1 VRARTL
7 RVPDKKNQKMS
18 DLIFSLWWVV
28 PVVAVLVMYKFV
40 LRVFFGMLIVP
51 DDRIGLVVKKYAL
64 SGAKRLP
71 DGRIIAINGEAGMQA
86 KALAP
91 GLYWGMW
98 PWQYAITMEAFTII
112 EQGKLGLVKA
122 KDGAPMDMGRVLGK
136 PVDCDKFQDAIA
148 FLDNKG
154 QKGPQAAFLTPG
166 SYRINTFL
174 FEIVMVPITQIHEN
188 KVGIVTTLDG
198 EPLDKGEIAGISV
211 AGHKNYQDPMAFI
224 NAGGMKGL
232 QEDVILAGTYY
243 LNPWF
248 VIVEQV
254 DMIYIPIGYVGVV
267 NSFVG
272 PEGKD
277 TTGDAFK
284 HGNIVKH
291 NEKGVWEQPLDP
303 GKHPVNIYTHAVEV
317 VPTTNIV
324 LNWADSRTEAHE
336 LDKNLCTITVRSSD
350 GFTFNL
356 DVSQIIHIPRNEAP
370 KVIARFGNMKNLV
383 SQVLEPT
390 IANYFRNSAQ
400 KSDVIEFLANRIQR
414 QDDAKEHI
422 SRVLDNYNVVGVDT
436 LIGDITPP
444 AALMKTLTDRKLAEQ
459 EKITYEIQRNAQI
472 ERKEF
477 ESAKAGADMQPEVVK
492 STRQVEINT
501 QMAASK
507 VAASKGEAEAKT
519 INAKADAEVRITIAK
534 ADAEAKTV
542 NAKADANATEVNG
555 SAEASKIKAI
565 GLSEA
570 EVTKQK
576 TEAMGT
582 EQYAIVRVAE
592 ALASHGIKL
601 VPDILV
607 SGKDGGGNGMID
619 ALIGSEMLKK
629 LQTANEAV
637 VAKPVDDKPV
647 NE

>member
-1 VRARTL
+1 MNNLVIQ
-7 RVPDKKNQKMS
+7 V
-18 DLIFSLWWVV
+18 LWWGV
-28 PVVAVLVMYKFV
+28 PIIVLLLAYKFV
-40 LRVFFGMLIVP
+40 LRVFFGMVIVP
-51 DDRIGLVVKKYAL
+51 DDRIGLVVKKYVL
-64 SGAKRLP
+64 SGNKRLP
-71 DGRIIAINGEAGMQA
+71 DGRIIATNGEAGMQA

-98 PWQYAITMEAFTII
+98 PWQYSITMAPFTII
-112 EQGKLGLVKA
+112 EQNKLGLVKA
-122 KDGAPMDMGRVLGK
+122 KDGASMDTGRVLGK
-136 PVDCDKFQDAIA
+136 PVECDKFQDAIA
-148 FLDNKG
+148 FLDNNG

-166 SYRINTFL
+166 SYRINNFL
-174 FEIVMVPITQIHEN
+174 FEIEMVPITQVQEN
-188 KVGIVTTLDG
+188 KVGIITTLDG
-198 EPLDKGEIAGISV
+198 EPLDKGEIAGSSV
-211 AGHKNYQDPMAFI
+211 DGHKNFQDPIAFI
-224 NAGGMKGL
+224 NAGGRKGL

-277 TTGDAFK
+277 TSGDSFK
-284 HGNIVKH
+284 HGNIVARDR
-291 NEKGVWEQPLDP
+291 KGVWDEPLDP
-303 GKHPVNIYTHAVEV
+303 GKHPVNIYTHAVEI

-324 LNWADSRTEAHE
+324 LNWANSRTEAHE

-400 KSDVIEFLANRIQR
+400 KSDVIEFLANRVQR
-414 QDDAKEHI
+414 QTDAKDHI
-422 SRVLDNYNVVGVDT
+422 SKVLSDYNVVGVDT
-436 LIGDITPP
+436 LIGDIVPP
-444 AALMKTLTDRKLAEQ
+444 EALMKTLTDRKLAEQ
-459 EKITYEIQRNAQI
+459 EKITYEIQRNAEV

-492 STRQVEINT
+492 STRTVEINT
-501 QMAASK
+501 QVAASK
-507 VAASKGEAEAKT
+507 VAVAKGEAESKTINAEADAKVKT
-519 INAKADAEVRITIAK
+519 INAKADAEV
-534 ADAEAKTV
+534 KTV
-542 NAKADANATEVNG
+542 NATADANATQLNG
-555 SAEASKIKAI
+555 TAEAGKIKAI
-565 GLSEA
+565 GLAEA

-576 TEAMGT
+576 TQAMGS

-592 ALASHGIKL
+592 TLASNHIKL

-607 SGKDGGGNGMID
+607 SGKTGEGNGMID
-619 ALIGSEMLKK
+619 ALIGNEMLKK
-629 LQTANEAV
+629 LQSEA
-637 VAKPVDDKPV
+637 AKTDADKKQSD
-647 NE
+647 NSKKTE

>member
-1 VRARTL
+1 M
-7 RVPDKKNQKMS
+7 NNN
-18 DLIFSLWWVV
+18 LIVMLWWAV
-28 PVVAVLVMYKFV
+28 PVILILVMYKFV
-40 LRVFFGMLIVP
+40 LRVFFGMVIVP
-51 DDRIGLVVKKYAL
+51 DNRIGLVVKKFTL
-64 SGAKRLP
+64 SGKSRLP
-71 DGRIIAINGEAGMQA
+71 DGRIIAIHGEAGMQA

-91 GLYWGMW
+91 GLYWGLW
-98 PWQYAITMEAFTII
+98 PWQYGITMEAFTVI
-112 EQGKLGLVKA
+112 EQNKLGLVKA
-122 KDGAPMDMGRVLGK
+122 KDGASLDTGRVLGK

-148 FLDNKG
+148 FLDNNG

-174 FEIVMVPITQIHEN
+174 FEIEMVPITQIHEN

-198 EPLDKGEIAGISV
+198 EPLDKGEIAGESV
-211 AGHKNYQDPMAFI
+211 SGHKNYQDPIAFI
-224 NAGGMKGL
+224 NAGGRKGL

-254 DMIYIPIGYVGVV
+254 DMTYIPIGYVGVV

-277 TTGDAFK
+277 TSGDAFK
-284 HGNIVKH
+284 HGNIVPRGQ
-291 NEKGVWEQPLDP
+291 KGVWEDPLDP
-303 GKHPVNIYTHAVEV
+303 GKHPINIYTHAVEI

-356 DVSQIIHIPRNEAP
+356 DVSQIIHVPRNEAP
-370 KVIARFGNMKNLV
+370 KVIARFGKMKNLV

-400 KSDVIEFLANRIQR
+400 KSDVIGFLANRIQR
-414 QDDAKEHI
+414 QSDARDHI
-422 SRVLDNYNVVGVDT
+422 GAVLTTYNVIGVDT
-436 LIGDITPP
+436 LIGDIVPP
-444 AALMKTLTDRKLAEQ
+444 AALMKTLTDRKLAEE
-459 EKITYEIQRNAQI
+459 EKVTYEIQRHAQI

-477 ESAKAGADMQPEVVK
+477 ESARAGADMQPEVVK

-507 VAASKGEAEAKT
+507 VAASHGEAEAKT

-555 SAEASKIKAI
+555 IAESTKIKAI
-565 GLSEA
+565 GLAEA

-576 TEAMGT
+576 TDAMGT

-592 ALASHGIKL
+592 ALAAAGIKL
-601 VPDILV
+601 VPEILV
-607 SGKDGGGNGMID
+607 NGKENGGNGIID
-619 ALIGSEMLKK
+619 ALIGTEMLKK
-629 LQTANEAV
+629 LQKENEGR
-637 VAKPVDDKPV
+637 KS
-647 NE
+647 EE

>member
-1 VRARTL
+1 MNDQIL
-7 RVPDKKNQKMS
+7 
-18 DLIFSLWWVV
+18 SLWWVL
-28 PVVAVLVMYKFV
+28 PVVVILLMYKFV
-40 LRVFFGMLIVP
+40 LRAFFGMIIVP
-51 DDRIGLVVKKYAL
+51 DDRIGLVIKKYAL
-64 SGAKRLP
+64 TGEKRLP

-91 GLYWGMW
+91 GLYWRLW
-98 PWQYAITMEAFTII
+98 PWQYTIIMEPFTII
-112 EQGKLGLVKA
+112 EQNKLGLVKA
-122 KDGAPMDMGRVLGK
+122 KDGASMDTGRVLGK
-136 PVDCDKFQDAIA
+136 PVECDKFQDAVS
-148 FLDNKG
+148 FLNNKG

-174 FEIVMVPITQIHEN
+174 FEIEMVPITQVHEN

-198 EPLDKGEIAGISV
+198 EPLEKGEIAGVSV

-248 VIVEQV
+248 AIVEQV

-277 TTGDAFK
+277 TSGDSFK
-284 HGNIVKH
+284 HGNIVKR
-291 NEKGVWEQPLDP
+291 NEKGVWDQPLDP
-303 GKHPVNIYTHAVEV
+303 GKHPMNIYTHAVEV

-400 KSDVIEFLANRIQR
+400 KSDVIEFLANRVQR
-414 QDDAKEHI
+414 QDDAKAHI
-422 SRVLDNYNVVGVDT
+422 SRVLDDYNVVGVDT
-436 LIGDITPP
+436 LIGDIVPP
-444 AALMKTLTDRKLAEQ
+444 PALMKTLTDRKIAEQ
-459 EKITYEIQRNAQI
+459 EKVTYEIQRNAQV

-555 SAEASKIKAI
+555 TAEAAKIKAI
-565 GLSEA
+565 GLAEA

-576 TEAMGT
+576 TQAMGT

-592 ALASHGIKL
+592 ALASHNIKL

-629 LQTANEAV
+629 LQKANDGAS
-637 VAKPVDDKPV
+637 DQL
-647 NE
+647 NG

>member
-1 VRARTL
+1 M
-7 RVPDKKNQKMS
+7 NN
-18 DLIFSLWWVV
+18 FSIQLLWWAV
-28 PVVAVLVMYKFV
+28 PVIVLLVAYKFV
-40 LRVFFGMLIVP
+40 LRVFFGMVIVP
-51 DDRIGLVVKKYAL
+51 DDRIGLVVKKYVL
-64 SGAKRLP
+64 SGNKRLP
-71 DGRIIAINGEAGMQA
+71 DGRIIATNGEAGMQA

-98 PWQYAITMEAFTII
+98 PWQYSVVMQPFVII
-112 EQGKLGLVKA
+112 EQNKLGLVKA
-122 KDGAPMDMGRVLGK
+122 KDGASLDTGRVLGK
-136 PVDCDKFQDAIA
+136 PVECDKFQDATA
-148 FLDNKG
+148 FLDNGG

-166 SYRINTFL
+166 SYRINAFL
-174 FEIVMVPITQIHEN
+174 FDIEMVPITQIQEN

-198 EPLDKGEIAGISV
+198 EPLGKGEIAGVSV
-211 AGHKNYQDPMAFI
+211 AGHKNYQDPIAFI

-277 TTGDAFK
+277 TSGDSFK
-284 HGNIVKH
+284 HGNIVKKTQ
-291 NEKGVWEQPLDP
+291 KGVWDEPLDP

-324 LNWADSRTEAHE
+324 LNWANSRTEAHE

-414 QDDAKEHI
+414 QDDAKSHI
-422 SRVLDNYNVVGVDT
+422 SKVLSDYNVVGVDT
-436 LIGDITPP
+436 LIGDIVPP
-444 AALMKTLTDRKLAEQ
+444 EALMKTLTDRKLAEQ

-501 QMAASK
+501 QLAASK
-507 VAASKGEAEAKT
+507 VAGAKGEAESKTINAEADAKVKT
-519 INAKADAEVRITIAK
+519 INAKADAEV
-534 ADAEAKTV
+534 KTV
-542 NAKADANATEVNG
+542 NATADANATEVNG
-555 SAEASKIKAI
+555 KAEAGKIKAI
-565 GLSEA
+565 GLAEA

-576 TEAMGT
+576 TQAMGS

-592 ALASHGIKL
+592 TLAANHIKL
-601 VPDILV
+601 VPEILV
-607 SGKDGGGNGMID
+607 SGKNGESGGGMID
-619 ALIGSEMLKK
+619 ALIGNEMLKK
-629 LQTANEAV
+629 LQAENGK
-637 VAKPVDDKPV
+637 AKDQPKKKDD
-647 NE
+647 NNTDNRTE

>member
-1 VRARTL
+1 MNNL
-7 RVPDKKNQKMS
+7 
-18 DLIFSLWWVV
+18 LIQSLWWGV
-28 PVVAVLVMYKFV
+28 PIIVLLLMYKFV
-40 LRVFFGMLIVP
+40 LRVFFGMVIVP
-51 DDRIGLVVKKYAL
+51 DDRIGLVVKKYVL
-64 SGAKRLP
+64 SGNRRLP
-71 DGRIIAINGEAGMQA
+71 DGRIIATNGEAGMQA
-86 KALAP
+86 QTLAP

-98 PWQYAITMEAFTII
+98 PWQYAITMAPFTII
-112 EQGKLGLVKA
+112 EQNKLGLVKA
-122 KDGAPMDMGRVLGK
+122 KDGAILDTGRVLGK
-136 PVDCDKFQDAIA
+136 PVDCDKFQDAVA
-148 FLDNKG
+148 FLQNNG

-166 SYRINTFL
+166 NYRINNFL
-174 FEIVMVPITQIHEN
+174 FEIEMVPITQIHEN

-198 EPLDKGEIAGISV
+198 EPLNKGEIAGGSV
-211 AGHKNYQDPMAFI
+211 AGHKNYQDPIAFI
-224 NAGGMKGL
+224 NAGGRKGL

-277 TTGDAFK
+277 TSGDSFK
-284 HGNIVKH
+284 HGNIVKK
-291 NEKGVWEQPLDP
+291 EQKGVWDEPLDP
-303 GKHPVNIYTHAVEV
+303 GKHPVNIYTHAVEI

-324 LNWADSRTEAHE
+324 LNWANSRTEAHE

-400 KSDVIEFLANRIQR
+400 KSDVIEFLANRVQR
-414 QDDAKEHI
+414 QNDAKDHI
-422 SRVLDNYNVVGVDT
+422 SKVLADYNVVGVDT
-436 LIGDITPP
+436 LIGDIVPP
-444 AALMKTLTDRKLAEQ
+444 EALMKTLTDRKLAEQ
-459 EKITYEIQRNAQI
+459 EKITYEIQRNAQV

-501 QMAASK
+501 QLAASK
-507 VAASKGEAEAKT
+507 VASAKGEAESKTINAEADAKVKT
-519 INAKADAEVRITIAK
+519 INAKADAEV
-534 ADAEAKTV
+534 KTV
-542 NAKADANATEVNG
+542 NATADANATQVNG
-555 SAEASKIKAI
+555 TAEAGKIKAI
-565 GLSEA
+565 GLAEA

-576 TEAMGT
+576 TQAMGS

-592 ALASHGIKL
+592 TLASNRIKL

-607 SGKDGGGNGMID
+607 SGKSGEGNGMID
-619 ALIGSEMLKK
+619 ALIGNEMLKK
-629 LQTANEAV
+629 LQAES
-637 VAKPVDDKPV
+637 AKEKDQPKKKDDAPDKRT
-647 NE
+647 E

>member
-1 VRARTL
+1 
-7 RVPDKKNQKMS
+7 M
-18 DLIFSLWWVV
+18 I
-28 PVVAVLVMYKFV
+28 
-40 LRVFFGMLIVP
+40 IVP
-51 DDRIGLVVKKYAL
+51 DDRIGLVVKKYVL
-64 SGAKRLP
+64 NGGRLP

-86 KALAP
+86 NALAP

-98 PWQYAITMEAFTII
+98 PWQYTIVMEGFTII

-122 KDGAPMDMGRVLGK
+122 KDGAPMDTGRVLGK
-136 PVDCDKFQDAIA
+136 PVECDRFQDAVA
-148 FLDNKG
+148 FLNNKG

-174 FEIVMVPITQIHEN
+174 FDLVTVPVTQVQEN
-188 KVGIVTTLDG
+188 KVGIITTMDG
-198 EPLDKGEIAGISV
+198 EPLEKGEIAGISV
-211 AGHKNYQDPMAFI
+211 TGHRNYQDPMAFI

-232 QEDVILAGTYY
+232 QEDVILAGTYF

-248 VIVEQV
+248 VRVEQV
-254 DMIYIPIGYVGVV
+254 DMVYIPIGYVGVV

-272 PEGKD
+272 PEGVD
-277 TTGDAFK
+277 TTGDSFK
-284 HGNIVKH
+284 HGNIVKRGQ
-291 NEKGVWEQPLDP
+291 KGVWEQPLDP

-414 QDDAKEHI
+414 QEDAKQHI
-422 SRVLDNYNVVGVDT
+422 SKVLDAYNVVGVDT
-436 LIGDITPP
+436 LIGDIVPP
-444 AALMKTLTDRKLAEQ
+444 AALMKTLTDRKIAEQ
-459 EKITYEIQRNAQI
+459 EKVTYETQRNAQI

-534 ADAEAKTV
+534 ADAEAKIV

-555 SAEASKIKAI
+555 SAEAGKIKAI
-565 GLSEA
+565 GLAEA

-576 TEAMGT
+576 TQAMGT
-582 EQYAIVRVAE
+582 EQYAVVRVAE
-592 ALASHGIKL
+592 ALATNGIKL
-601 VPDILV
+601 VPEILV
-607 SGKDGGGNGMID
+607 SGKEGGGNGIID
-619 ALIGSEMLKK
+619 ALIGNEMMKK
-629 LQTANEAV
+629 LQKANEAGAEK
-637 VAKPVDDKPV
+637 AKSEKPK
-647 NE
+647 E

>member
-1 VRARTL
+1 
-7 RVPDKKNQKMS
+7 
-18 DLIFSLWWVV
+18 
-28 PVVAVLVMYKFV
+28 
-40 LRVFFGMLIVP
+40 
-51 DDRIGLVVKKYAL
+51 
-64 SGAKRLP
+64 
-71 DGRIIAINGEAGMQA
+71 
-86 KALAP
+86 
-91 GLYWGMW
+91 
-98 PWQYAITMEAFTII
+98 
-112 EQGKLGLVKA
+112 
-122 KDGAPMDMGRVLGK
+122 
-136 PVDCDKFQDAIA
+136 
-148 FLDNKG
+148 
-154 QKGPQAAFLTPG
+154 
-166 SYRINTFL
+166 
-174 FEIVMVPITQIHEN
+174 MVPITQIQEN

-198 EPLDKGEIAGISV
+198 EPLDKGEIAGYSV
-211 AGHKNYQDPMAFI
+211 AGHKNYQDPIAFI
-224 NAGGMKGL
+224 NAGGRKGL

-277 TTGDAFK
+277 TSGDNFK
-284 HGNIVKH
+284 HGNIVKK
-291 NEKGVWEQPLDP
+291 EQKGVWDEPLDP
-303 GKHPVNIYTHAVEV
+303 GKHPVNIYTHAVEI

-414 QDDAKEHI
+414 QNDAKDHI
-422 SRVLDNYNVVGVDT
+422 SKVLSDYNVVGVDT
-436 LIGDITPP
+436 LIGDIVPP
-444 AALMKTLTDRKLAEQ
+444 EALMKTLTDRKLAEQ
-459 EKITYEIQRNAQI
+459 EKITYEIQRNAQV

-492 STRQVEINT
+492 STRTVEINT

-507 VAASKGEAEAKT
+507 VAVAKGEAESKTINAEADAKVKT
-519 INAKADAEVRITIAK
+519 INAKADAEVK
-534 ADAEAKTV
+534 NV
-542 NAKADANATEVNG
+542 NATADANATGVNG
-555 SAEASKIKAI
+555 AAEAGKIKAI
-565 GLSEA
+565 GLAEA

-576 TEAMGT
+576 TQAMGS
-582 EQYAIVRVAE
+582 EQYAVVRVAE
-592 ALASHGIKL
+592 TLANNHIKL

-619 ALIGSEMLKK
+619 ALIGSELFKK
-629 LQTANEAV
+629 LQSEAV
-637 VAKPVDDKPV
+637 KEKEASEKKEDHGDKRT
-647 NE
+647 E

>member
-1 VRARTL
+1 
-7 RVPDKKNQKMS
+7 MS

-28 PVVAVLVMYKFV
+28 PVVLVLVMYKFV
-40 LRVFFGMLIVP
+40 LRVFFGMVIVP

-64 SGAKRLP
+64 SGDKRLP

-91 GLYWGMW
+91 GLYWRMW
-98 PWQYAITMEAFTII
+98 PWQYTITMESFTIVP
-112 EQGKLGLVKA
+112 QDKLGLVKA

-136 PVDCDKFQDAIA
+136 PVDCDKFQDAIS

-166 SYRINTFL
+166 NYRINTFL
-174 FEIVMVPITQIHEN
+174 FEVEMVPITQVHEN

-277 TTGDAFK
+277 TSGDGFK

-291 NEKGVWEQPLDP
+291 NEKGVWDQPLDP

-414 QDDAKEHI
+414 QDDAKHHI
-422 SRVLDNYNVVGVDT
+422 SKVLDNYNVVGVDT

-444 AALMKTLTDRKLAEQ
+444 PALMKTLTDRKLAEQ
-459 EKITYEIQRNAQI
+459 EKITYEIQRNAQV

-519 INAKADAEVRITIAK
+519 INAKADAEVRTIIAK

-555 SAEASKIKAI
+555 IAEASKIKAI

-576 TEAMGT
+576 TDAMGT
-582 EQYAIVRVAE
+582 EQYAVVRVAE

-629 LQTANEAV
+629 LQTANERIV
-637 VAKPVDDKPV
+637 EIPVDDKPAS
-647 NE
+647 

>member
-1 VRARTL
+1 M
-7 RVPDKKNQKMS
+7 NN
-18 DLIFSLWWVV
+18 FSIQLLWWAV
-28 PVVAVLVMYKFV
+28 PVIVLLVAYKFV
-40 LRVFFGMLIVP
+40 LRVFFGMVIVP
-51 DDRIGLVVKKYAL
+51 DDRIGLVIKKYVL
-64 SGAKRLP
+64 SGNKRLP
-71 DGRIIAINGEAGMQA
+71 DGRIIATNGEAGMQA

-98 PWQYAITMEAFTII
+98 PWQYSVIMQPFVII
-112 EQGKLGLVKA
+112 EQNKLGLVKA
-122 KDGAPMDMGRVLGK
+122 KDGASLDTGRVLGK
-136 PVDCDKFQDAIA
+136 PVECDKFQDATA
-148 FLDNKG
+148 FLDNGG

-166 SYRINTFL
+166 SYRINAFL
-174 FEIVMVPITQIHEN
+174 FDIEMVPITQIQEN

-198 EPLDKGEIAGISV
+198 EPLDKGEIAGVSV
-211 AGHKNYQDPMAFI
+211 VGHKNYQDPIAFI

-277 TTGDAFK
+277 TSGDSFK
-284 HGNIVKH
+284 HGNIVKKSQ
-291 NEKGVWEQPLDP
+291 KGVWDEPLDP

-324 LNWADSRTEAHE
+324 LNWANSRTEAHE

-370 KVIARFGNMKNLV
+370 KVIARFGNMRNLV

-400 KSDVIEFLANRIQR
+400 KSDVIEFLANRVQR
-414 QDDAKEHI
+414 QDDAKSHI
-422 SRVLDNYNVVGVDT
+422 SKVLSDYNVVGVDT
-436 LIGDITPP
+436 LIGDIVPP
-444 AALMKTLTDRKLAEQ
+444 EALMKTLTDRKLAEQ
-459 EKITYEIQRNAQI
+459 EKITYEIQRNAQV

-501 QMAASK
+501 QLAASK
-507 VAASKGEAEAKT
+507 VAIAKGEAESKTINAEADSKVKT
-519 INAKADAEVRITIAK
+519 INAKADAEV
-534 ADAEAKTV
+534 KTV
-542 NAKADANATEVNG
+542 NATADANATEVNG
-555 SAEASKIKAI
+555 KAEAGKIKAV
-565 GLSEA
+565 GLAEA

-576 TEAMGT
+576 TQAMGS

-592 ALASHGIKL
+592 TLAANHIKL
-601 VPDILV
+601 VPEILV
-607 SGKDGGGNGMID
+607 SGKNGESGGGMID
-619 ALIGSEMLKK
+619 ALIGNEMLKK
-629 LQTANEAV
+629 LQAENGK
-637 VAKPVDDKPV
+637 AKDQPKKKDD
-647 NE
+647 NADNRTE

>member
-1 VRARTL
+1 
-7 RVPDKKNQKMS
+7 MS
-18 DLIFSLWWVV
+18 NFSIQLLWWAV
-28 PVVAVLVMYKFV
+28 PVIVLLVAYKFV
-40 LRVFFGMLIVP
+40 LRVFFGMVIVP
-51 DDRIGLVVKKYAL
+51 DDRIGLVVKKYVL
-64 SGAKRLP
+64 SGNKRLP
-71 DGRIIAINGEAGMQA
+71 DGRIIATNGEAGMQA

-98 PWQYAITMEAFTII
+98 PWQYSVTMQPFIII
-112 EQGKLGLVKA
+112 EQNKLGLVKA
-122 KDGAPMDMGRVLGK
+122 KDGASLDTGRVLGK
-136 PVDCDKFQDAIA
+136 PVECDKFQDATA
-148 FLDNKG
+148 FLDNGG

-166 SYRINTFL
+166 SYRINAFL
-174 FEIVMVPITQIHEN
+174 FDIEMVPITQIQEN

-198 EPLDKGEIAGISV
+198 EPLGKGEIAGGSV
-211 AGHKNYQDPMAFI
+211 AGHKNYQDPIAFI

-277 TTGDAFK
+277 TSGDSFK
-284 HGNIVKH
+284 HGNIVKKGQ
-291 NEKGVWEQPLDP
+291 KGVWDEPLDP

-324 LNWADSRTEAHE
+324 LNWANSRTEAHE

-400 KSDVIEFLANRIQR
+400 RSDVIEFLANRIQR
-414 QDDAKEHI
+414 QDDAKGHI
-422 SRVLDNYNVVGVDT
+422 SKVLSDYNVVGVDT
-436 LIGDITPP
+436 LIGDIVPP
-444 AALMKTLTDRKLAEQ
+444 EALMKTLTDRKLAEQ
-459 EKITYEIQRNAQI
+459 EKITYEIQRNAQV

-501 QMAASK
+501 QLAASK
-507 VAASKGEAEAKT
+507 VASAKGEAESKTINAEADAKVKT
-519 INAKADAEVRITIAK
+519 INAKADAEV
-534 ADAEAKTV
+534 KTV
-542 NAKADANATEVNG
+542 NATADANATEVNG
-555 SAEASKIKAI
+555 KAEAGKIKAI
-565 GLSEA
+565 GLAEA

-576 TEAMGT
+576 TQAMGS

-592 ALASHGIKL
+592 TLASNNIKL
-601 VPDILV
+601 VPEILV
-607 SGKDGGGNGMID
+607 TGKNGESGGGMID
-619 ALIGSEMLKK
+619 ALIGNEMLKK
-629 LQTANEAV
+629 LQAENG
-637 VAKPVDDKPV
+637 KSKDQPKKKDD
-647 NE
+647 NNTENRTE

>member
-1 VRARTL
+1 MV
-7 RVPDKKNQKMS
+7 
-18 DLIFSLWWVV
+18 
-28 PVVAVLVMYKFV
+28 
-40 LRVFFGMLIVP
+40 IVP
-51 DDRIGLVVKKYAL
+51 DDRVGLVIKKYVL
-64 SGAKRLP
+64 SGNKRLP
-71 DGRIIAINGEAGMQA
+71 DGRIIATNGEAGMQA

-98 PWQYAITMEAFTII
+98 PWQYSVIMQPFVII
-112 EQGKLGLVKA
+112 EQNKLGLVKA
-122 KDGAPMDMGRVLGK
+122 KDGASLDTGRVLGK
-136 PVDCDKFQDAIA
+136 PVECDKFQDATA
-148 FLDNKG
+148 FLDNGG

-166 SYRINTFL
+166 SYRINAFL
-174 FEIVMVPITQIHEN
+174 FDIEMVPITQIQEN

-198 EPLDKGEIAGISV
+198 EPLDKGEIAGVSV
-211 AGHKNYQDPMAFI
+211 VGHKNYQDPIAFI
-224 NAGGMKGL
+224 IAGGMKGL

-277 TTGDAFK
+277 TSGDSFK
-284 HGNIVKH
+284 HGNIVKKSQ
-291 NEKGVWEQPLDP
+291 KGVWDEPLDP

-324 LNWADSRTEAHE
+324 LNWANSRTEAHE

-370 KVIARFGNMKNLV
+370 KVIARFGNMRNLV

-400 KSDVIEFLANRIQR
+400 KSDVIEFLANRVQR
-414 QDDAKEHI
+414 QDDAKSHI
-422 SRVLDNYNVVGVDT
+422 SKVLSDYNVVGVDT
-436 LIGDITPP
+436 LIGDIVPP
-444 AALMKTLTDRKLAEQ
+444 EALMKTLTDRKLAEQ
-459 EKITYEIQRNAQI
+459 EKITYEIQRNAQV

-501 QMAASK
+501 QLAASK
-507 VAASKGEAEAKT
+507 VAIAKGEAESKTINAEADSKVKT
-519 INAKADAEVRITIAK
+519 INAKADAEV
-534 ADAEAKTV
+534 KTV
-542 NAKADANATEVNG
+542 NATADANATEVNG
-555 SAEASKIKAI
+555 KAEAGKIKAV
-565 GLSEA
+565 GLAEA

-576 TEAMGT
+576 TQAMGS

-592 ALASHGIKL
+592 TLAANHIKL
-601 VPDILV
+601 VPEILV
-607 SGKDGGGNGMID
+607 SGKNGESGGGMID
-619 ALIGSEMLKK
+619 ALIGNEMLKK
-629 LQTANEAV
+629 LQAENGK
-637 VAKPVDDKPV
+637 AKDQPKKKDD
-647 NE
+647 NADNRTE

>member
-1 VRARTL
+1 MNNFQML
-7 RVPDKKNQKMS
+7 
-18 DLIFSLWWVV
+18 LWWVV
-28 PVVAVLVMYKFV
+28 PVIILLLAYKFV
-40 LRVFFGMLIVP
+40 LRVFFGMVIVP
-51 DDRIGLVVKKYAL
+51 DDRIGLVVKKYVL

-71 DGRIIAINGEAGMQA
+71 TGRIIATNGEAGMQA
-86 KALAP
+86 KTLAP

-98 PWQYAITMEAFTII
+98 PWQYSVTMQPFVII
-112 EQGKLGLVKA
+112 EQNKLGLVKA
-122 KDGAPMDMGRVLGK
+122 KDGASLDTGRVLGK
-136 PVDCDKFQDAIA
+136 PVECDKFQDAAA
-148 FLDNKG
+148 FLENGG

-166 SYRINTFL
+166 NYRVNAFA
-174 FEIVMVPITQIHEN
+174 FEIEMVPITQVQDN
-188 KVGIVTTLDG
+188 KVGVVTTLDG
-198 EPLDKGEIAGISV
+198 EPLDKGEIAGSSV
-211 AGHKNYQDPMAFI
+211 AGHRNFQDPIAFI
-224 NAGGMKGL
+224 TAGGRKGL

-248 VIVEQV
+248 VTVEQV
-254 DMIYIPIGYVGVV
+254 DMVYIPIGYVGVV

-277 TTGDAFK
+277 TSGESFK
-284 HGNIVKH
+284 HGNIVKK
-291 NEKGVWEQPLDP
+291 NEKGVWDEPLDP

-324 LNWADSRTEAHE
+324 LNWANSRTEAHE

-414 QDDAKEHI
+414 QTDAKDHI
-422 SRVLDNYNVVGVDT
+422 SKVLADYNVVGVDT
-436 LIGDITPP
+436 LIGDIVPP
-444 AALMKTLTDRKLAEQ
+444 EALMKTLTDRKLAEQ
-459 EKITYEIQRNAQI
+459 EKITYEIQRNAQV

-501 QMAASK
+501 QLAASK
-507 VAASKGEAEAKT
+507 VAAAKGEAESKTINAEADAKVKT
-519 INAKADAEVRITIAK
+519 INAKADAEV
-534 ADAEAKTV
+534 KTV
-542 NAKADANATEVNG
+542 NAGADAKATELNG
-555 SAEASKIKAI
+555 TAEAGKIKAV
-565 GLSEA
+565 GLAEA

-576 TEAMGT
+576 TNAMGS

-592 ALASHGIKL
+592 TLASNHIKL
-601 VPDILV
+601 VPEILV
-607 SGKDGGGNGMID
+607 SGKNGEGNGMID
-619 ALIGSEMLKK
+619 ALIGTELLKK
-629 LQTANEAV
+629 MQSEAE
-637 VAKPVDDKPV
+637 KQKDQPKNQDNSSDRRT
-647 NE
+647 E

>member
-1 VRARTL
+1 MNNL
-7 RVPDKKNQKMS
+7 LLQ
-18 DLIFSLWWVV
+18 SLWWVA
-28 PVVAVLVMYKFV
+28 PVIILLVAYKFV
-40 LRVFFGMLIVP
+40 LRVFFGMIIVP

-64 SGAKRLP
+64 SGNKRLP

-91 GLYWGMW
+91 GLYWRMW
-98 PWQYAITMEAFTII
+98 PWQYAITMAPFTII
-112 EQGKLGLVKA
+112 EQNKLGLIKA
-122 KDGAPMDMGRVLGK
+122 KDGAPLDTGRVLGK

-148 FLDNKG
+148 FLDSGG

-166 SYRINTFL
+166 NYRINNFL
-174 FEIVMVPITQIHEN
+174 FEIEMVPITQIHEN

-198 EPLDKGEIAGISV
+198 EPLEKGEIAGGSV
-211 AGHKNYQDPMAFI
+211 AGHKNYQDPITFI

-277 TTGDAFK
+277 TSGDSFK
-284 HGNIVKH
+284 HGNIVKKGQ
-291 NEKGVWEQPLDP
+291 KGVWDEPLDP
-303 GKHPVNIYTHAVEV
+303 GKHPVNIYTHTVEI

-324 LNWADSRTEAHE
+324 LNWANSRTEAHE

-414 QDDAKEHI
+414 QNDAKEHI
-422 SRVLDNYNVVGVDT
+422 SRVLSDYNVVGVDT
-436 LIGDITPP
+436 LIGDIVPP
-444 AALMKTLTDRKLAEQ
+444 EALMKTLTDRKIAEQ
-459 EKITYEIQRNAQI
+459 ERVTYEIQRNAEI

-477 ESAKAGADMQPEVVK
+477 ESARAGADMQPEVVK

-501 QMAASK
+501 QVAASK
-507 VAASKGEAEAKT
+507 VAVAKGEAESKT
-519 INAKADAEVRITIAK
+519 INAKADAEVKTINAK
-534 ADAEAKTV
+534 ADAEVKTV
-542 NAKADANATEVNG
+542 NATADANATGLNG
-555 SAEASKIKAI
+555 AAEAGKIKAI
-565 GLSEA
+565 GLAEA

-576 TEAMGT
+576 TQAMGS

-592 ALASHGIKL
+592 TLASNHIKL

-607 SGKDGGGNGMID
+607 NGKDGGGNGMID
-619 ALIGSEMLKK
+619 ALIGTELLKK
-629 LQTANEAV
+629 LQSEAL
-637 VAKPVDDKPV
+637 KEKESPKNKKD
-647 NE
+647 EE

>member
-1 VRARTL
+1 M
-7 RVPDKKNQKMS
+7 NN
-18 DLIFSLWWVV
+18 FSIQLLWWAV
-28 PVVAVLVMYKFV
+28 PVIVLLVAYKFV
-40 LRVFFGMLIVP
+40 LRVFFGMVIVP
-51 DDRIGLVVKKYAL
+51 DDRIGLVIKKYVL
-64 SGAKRLP
+64 SGNKRLP
-71 DGRIIAINGEAGMQA
+71 DGRIIATNGEAGMQA

-98 PWQYAITMEAFTII
+98 PWQYSVIMQPFVII
-112 EQGKLGLVKA
+112 EQNKLGLVKA
-122 KDGAPMDMGRVLGK
+122 KDGASLDTGRVLGK
-136 PVDCDKFQDAIA
+136 PVECDKFQDATA
-148 FLDNKG
+148 FLDNGG

-166 SYRINTFL
+166 SYRINAFL
-174 FEIVMVPITQIHEN
+174 FDIEMVPITQIQEN

-198 EPLDKGEIAGISV
+198 EPLGKGEIAGVSV
-211 AGHKNYQDPMAFI
+211 AGHKNYQDPIAFI

-277 TTGDAFK
+277 TSGDSFK
-284 HGNIVKH
+284 HGNIVKKSQ
-291 NEKGVWEQPLDP
+291 KGVWDEPLDP

-324 LNWADSRTEAHE
+324 LNWANSRTEAHE

-370 KVIARFGNMKNLV
+370 KVIARFGNMRNLV

-400 KSDVIEFLANRIQR
+400 KSDVIEFLANRVQR
-414 QDDAKEHI
+414 QDDAKSHI
-422 SRVLDNYNVVGVDT
+422 SKVLSDYNVVGVDT
-436 LIGDITPP
+436 LIGDIVPP
-444 AALMKTLTDRKLAEQ
+444 EALMKTLTDRKLAEQ
-459 EKITYEIQRNAQI
+459 EKITYEIQRNAQV

-501 QMAASK
+501 QLAASK
-507 VAASKGEAEAKT
+507 VAIAKGEAESKTINAEADSKVKT
-519 INAKADAEVRITIAK
+519 INAKADAEV
-534 ADAEAKTV
+534 KTV
-542 NAKADANATEVNG
+542 NATADANATEVNG
-555 SAEASKIKAI
+555 KAEAGKIKAV
-565 GLSEA
+565 GLAEA

-576 TEAMGT
+576 TQAMGS

-592 ALASHGIKL
+592 TLAANHIKL
-601 VPDILV
+601 VPEILV
-607 SGKDGGGNGMID
+607 SGKNGESGGGMID
-619 ALIGSEMLKK
+619 ALIGNEMLKK
-629 LQTANEAV
+629 LQAENGK
-637 VAKPVDDKPV
+637 AKDQPKKKDD
-647 NE
+647 NADNRTE

>member
-1 VRARTL
+1 MNF
-7 RVPDKKNQKMS
+7 P
-18 DLIFSLWWVV
+18 IESLWWVL
-28 PVVAVLVMYKFV
+28 PVIALLVLYKFV
-40 LRVFFGMLIVP
+40 LRVFFGMVIVP
-51 DDRIGLVVKKYAL
+51 DDRIGLVVKKFTL
-64 SGAKRLP
+64 SGKHLP
-71 DGRIIAINGEAGMQA
+71 DGRIIATHGEAGMQA

-91 GLYWGMW
+91 GLYWRMW
-98 PWQYAITMEAFTII
+98 PWQYEIVMQPFTII
-112 EQGKLGLVKA
+112 EQNKLGLIKA
-122 KDGAPMDMGRVLGK
+122 KDGASLDTGRVLGK
-136 PVDCDKFQDAIA
+136 PVQCDKFQDATA
-148 FLDNKG
+148 FLDNNG

-174 FEIVMVPITQIHEN
+174 FEVITVPITQIQEN

-198 EPLDKGEIAGISV
+198 EPLDKGEIAGESV
-211 AGHKNYQDPMAFI
+211 AGHKNYQDPIAFI
-224 NAGGMKGL
+224 NAGGRKGL

-272 PEGKD
+272 PLGND
-277 TTGDAFK
+277 TSGDNFK
-284 HGNIVKH
+284 HGNIVKR
-291 NEKGVWEQPLDP
+291 NEKGVWEDPLDP

-356 DVSQIIHIPRNEAP
+356 DVSQIIHVPRNEAP
-370 KVIARFGNMKNLV
+370 KVIARFGKMKNLV

-400 KSDVIEFLANRIQR
+400 KSDVIGFLANRIQR
-414 QDDAKEHI
+414 QNDAKEHI
-422 SRVLDNYNVVGVDT
+422 STVLAGYNVVGVDT
-436 LIGDITPP
+436 LIGDIVPP
-444 AALMKTLTDRKLAEQ
+444 PALMKTLTDRKIAEQ
-459 EKITYEIQRNAQI
+459 EKMTYEIQCRAQI

-507 VAASKGEAEAKT
+507 VAQAKGEAESKT
-519 INAKADAEVRITIAK
+519 INAKADAEVKTINAK
-534 ADAEAKTV
+534 ADAEVKTV
-542 NAKADANATEVNG
+542 NASADANATGING
-555 SAEASKIKAI
+555 AAEAGKIKAI
-565 GLSEA
+565 GLAEA
-570 EVTKQK
+570 EVTRQK

-592 ALASHGIKL
+592 ALAANNIKL
-601 VPDILV
+601 VPEILV
-607 SGKDGGGNGMID
+607 NGKDGGQGGMID
-619 ALIGSEMLKK
+619 ALIGNEMLKK
-629 LQTANEAV
+629 LQKENDE
-637 VAKPVDDKPV
+637 K
-647 NE
+647 

>member
-1 VRARTL
+1 M
-7 RVPDKKNQKMS
+7 NN
-18 DLIFSLWWVV
+18 LILQLLWWVV
-28 PVVAVLVMYKFV
+28 PVIILLVAYKFV
-40 LRVFFGMLIVP
+40 LRVFFGMVIVP
-51 DDRIGLVVKKYAL
+51 DDRIGLVVKKYVL
-64 SGAKRLP
+64 SGNKRLP
-71 DGRIIAINGEAGMQA
+71 DGRIIATNGEAGMQA
-86 KALAP
+86 RALAP

-98 PWQYAITMEAFTII
+98 PWQYSVIMQPFVII
-112 EQGKLGLVKA
+112 EQNKLGLVKA
-122 KDGAPMDMGRVLGK
+122 KDGASFDTGRVLGK
-136 PVDCDKFQDAIA
+136 PVDCDKFQDATA
-148 FLDNKG
+148 FLDNGG

-166 SYRINTFL
+166 NYRINAFL
-174 FEIVMVPITQIHEN
+174 FDIEMVPITQIQEN
-188 KVGIVTTLDG
+188 KVGIITTLDG
-198 EPLDKGEIAGISV
+198 EPLDKGEIAGVSV
-211 AGHKNYQDPMAFI
+211 AGHKNYQDPITFI
-224 NAGGMKGL
+224 NAGGRKGL

-277 TTGDAFK
+277 TSGDSFK
-284 HGNIVKH
+284 HGNIVKKGQ
-291 NEKGVWEQPLDP
+291 KGVWDEPLDP

-324 LNWADSRTEAHE
+324 LNWANSRTEAHE

-414 QDDAKEHI
+414 QNDAKEHI
-422 SRVLDNYNVVGVDT
+422 SKVLSDYNVVGVDT
-436 LIGDITPP
+436 LIGDIVPP
-444 AALMKTLTDRKLAEQ
+444 EALMKTLTDRKLAEQ
-459 EKITYEIQRNAQI
+459 ERITYEIQRNAQV

-501 QMAASK
+501 QVAASK
-507 VAASKGEAEAKT
+507 VAVAKGEAESKTINAEADAKVKT
-519 INAKADAEVRITIAK
+519 INAKADAEVK
-534 ADAEAKTV
+534 NV
-542 NAKADANATEVNG
+542 NATADANATDVNG
-555 SAEASKIKAI
+555 KAEAGKIKAI
-565 GLSEA
+565 GLAEA

-576 TEAMGT
+576 TQAMGS

-592 ALASHGIKL
+592 TLAANHVKL

-607 SGKDGGGNGMID
+607 SGKNGEGNGMID
-619 ALIGSEMLKK
+619 ALIGTELLKK
-629 LQTANEAV
+629 LQSEAM
-637 VAKPVDDKPV
+637 KETDKPKKKED
-647 NE
+647 NSDKRSE

>member
-1 VRARTL
+1 M
-7 RVPDKKNQKMS
+7 NN
-18 DLIFSLWWVV
+18 FSIQLLWWAV
-28 PVVAVLVMYKFV
+28 PVIVLLVAYKFV
-40 LRVFFGMLIVP
+40 LRVFFGMVIVP
-51 DDRIGLVVKKYAL
+51 DDRIGLVIKKYVL
-64 SGAKRLP
+64 SGNKRLP
-71 DGRIIAINGEAGMQA
+71 DGRIIATNGEAGMQA

-98 PWQYAITMEAFTII
+98 PWQYSVIMQPFVII
-112 EQGKLGLVKA
+112 ELNKLGLVKA
-122 KDGAPMDMGRVLGK
+122 KDGASLDTGRVLGK
-136 PVDCDKFQDAIA
+136 PVECDKFQDATA
-148 FLDNKG
+148 FLDNGG

-166 SYRINTFL
+166 SYRINAFL
-174 FEIVMVPITQIHEN
+174 FDIEMVPITQIQEN

-198 EPLDKGEIAGISV
+198 EPLDKGEIAGVSV
-211 AGHKNYQDPMAFI
+211 VGHKNYQDPIAFI

-277 TTGDAFK
+277 TSGDSFK
-284 HGNIVKH
+284 HGNIVKKSQ
-291 NEKGVWEQPLDP
+291 KGVWDEPLDP

-324 LNWADSRTEAHE
+324 LNWANSRTEAHE

-370 KVIARFGNMKNLV
+370 KVIARFGNMRNLV

-400 KSDVIEFLANRIQR
+400 KSDVIEFLANRVQR
-414 QDDAKEHI
+414 QDDAKSHI
-422 SRVLDNYNVVGVDT
+422 SKVLSDYNVVGVDT
-436 LIGDITPP
+436 LIGDIVPP
-444 AALMKTLTDRKLAEQ
+444 EALMKTLTDRKLAEQ
-459 EKITYEIQRNAQI
+459 EKITYEIQRNAQV

-501 QMAASK
+501 QLAASK
-507 VAASKGEAEAKT
+507 VAIAKGEAESKTINAEADSKVKT
-519 INAKADAEVRITIAK
+519 INAKADAEV
-534 ADAEAKTV
+534 KTV
-542 NAKADANATEVNG
+542 NATADANATEVNG
-555 SAEASKIKAI
+555 KAEAGKIKAV
-565 GLSEA
+565 GLAEA

-576 TEAMGT
+576 TQAMGS

-592 ALASHGIKL
+592 TLAANHIKL
-601 VPDILV
+601 VPEILV
-607 SGKDGGGNGMID
+607 SGKNGESGGGMID
-619 ALIGSEMLKK
+619 ALIGNEMLKK
-629 LQTANEAV
+629 LQAENGK
-637 VAKPVDDKPV
+637 AKDQPKKKDD
-647 NE
+647 NADNRTE

>member
-1 VRARTL
+1 M
-7 RVPDKKNQKMS
+7 NN
-18 DLIFSLWWVV
+18 FSIQLLWWAV
-28 PVVAVLVMYKFV
+28 PVIVLLVAYKFV
-40 LRVFFGMLIVP
+40 LRVFFGMVIVP
-51 DDRIGLVVKKYAL
+51 DDRIGLVVKKYVL
-64 SGAKRLP
+64 SGNKRLP
-71 DGRIIAINGEAGMQA
+71 DGRIIATNGEAGMQA

-98 PWQYAITMEAFTII
+98 PWQYSVVMQPFVII
-112 EQGKLGLVKA
+112 EQNKLGLVKA
-122 KDGAPMDMGRVLGK
+122 KDGASLDTGRVLGK
-136 PVDCDKFQDAIA
+136 PVECDKFQDATA
-148 FLDNKG
+148 FLDNGG

-166 SYRINTFL
+166 SYRINAFL
-174 FEIVMVPITQIHEN
+174 FDIEMVPITQIQEN

-198 EPLDKGEIAGISV
+198 EPLGKGEIAGVSV
-211 AGHKNYQDPMAFI
+211 AGHKNYQDPIAFI

-277 TTGDAFK
+277 TSGDSFK
-284 HGNIVKH
+284 HGNIVKKTQ
-291 NEKGVWEQPLDP
+291 KGVWDEPLDP

-324 LNWADSRTEAHE
+324 LNWANSRTEAHE

-414 QDDAKEHI
+414 QDDAKSHI
-422 SRVLDNYNVVGVDT
+422 SKVLSDYNVVGVDT
-436 LIGDITPP
+436 LIGDIVPP
-444 AALMKTLTDRKLAEQ
+444 EALMKTLTDRKLAEQ

-501 QMAASK
+501 QLAASK
-507 VAASKGEAEAKT
+507 VAGAKGEAESKTINAEADAKVKT
-519 INAKADAEVRITIAK
+519 INAKADAEV
-534 ADAEAKTV
+534 KTV
-542 NAKADANATEVNG
+542 NATADANATEVNG
-555 SAEASKIKAI
+555 KAEAGKIKAI
-565 GLSEA
+565 GLAEA

-576 TEAMGT
+576 TQAMGS

-592 ALASHGIKL
+592 TLASNNIKL
-601 VPDILV
+601 VPEILV
-607 SGKDGGGNGMID
+607 SGKNGESSGGMID
-619 ALIGSEMLKK
+619 ALIGNEMLKK
-629 LQTANEAV
+629 LQAENGK
-637 VAKPVDDKPV
+637 AKDQPKKKDD
-647 NE
+647 NSDNRTE

>member
-1 VRARTL
+1 MNNLLLQV
-7 RVPDKKNQKMS
+7 M
-18 DLIFSLWWVV
+18 WWVV
-28 PVVAVLVMYKFV
+28 PIVILLLAYKFV
-40 LRVFFGMLIVP
+40 LRVFFGMVIVP
-51 DDRIGLVVKKYAL
+51 DDRIGLVVKKYVL
-64 SGAKRLP
+64 SGNKRLP
-71 DGRIIAINGEAGMQA
+71 DGRIIATNGEAGMQA

-98 PWQYAITMEAFTII
+98 PWQYSITMAPFTII

-122 KDGAPMDMGRVLGK
+122 KDGVSMDTGRVLGK
-136 PVDCDKFQDAIA
+136 PVECDKFQDAIA

-154 QKGPQAAFLTPG
+154 QRGPQAAFLTPG
-166 SYRINTFL
+166 SYRINNFL
-174 FEIVMVPITQIHEN
+174 FEIEMVPITQVHEN

-198 EPLDKGEIAGISV
+198 EPLDKGEIAGSSV
-211 AGHKNYQDPMAFI
+211 SGHKNFQDPIAFI
-224 NAGGMKGL
+224 TAGGRKGL

-248 VIVEQV
+248 VTVEQV
-254 DMIYIPIGYVGVV
+254 DMMHIPIGFVGVV

-272 PEGKD
+272 PEGQD
-277 TTGDAFK
+277 TSGLAFK
-284 HGNIVKH
+284 HGNIVAK
-291 NEKGVWEQPLDP
+291 NEKGVWNDPLDP

-324 LNWADSRTEAHE
+324 LNWANSRTESHE
-336 LDKNLCTITVRSSD
+336 LDKNLCTISVRSKD

-400 KSDVIEFLANRIQR
+400 RSGVIEFLTNRSQR
-414 QDDAKEHI
+414 QEDAKAQI
-422 SRVLDNYNVVGVDT
+422 SEVLSAYNVEGVDT
-436 LIGDITPP
+436 LIGDIVPP
-444 AALMKTLTDRKLAEQ
+444 EALMKTLTDRKIAEE
-459 EKITYEIQRNAQI
+459 EKTTYEIQRNAQV

-501 QMAASK
+501 QLAASK
-507 VAASKGEAEAKT
+507 VAAAKGEAESKTINAEADATVKT
-519 INAKADAEVRITIAK
+519 INAKADAEV
-534 ADAEAKTV
+534 KTV
-542 NAKADANATEVNG
+542 NATADANATEVNG
-555 SAEASKIKAI
+555 KAEAGKIKAI
-565 GLSEA
+565 GLAEA

-576 TEAMGT
+576 TQAMGS

-592 ALASHGIKL
+592 TLASNHIKL
-601 VPDILV
+601 VPEILV
-607 SGKDGGGNGMID
+607 SGKNGEGNGMID
-619 ALIGSEMLKK
+619 ALIGNEMLKK
-629 LQTANEAV
+629 LQAES
-637 VAKPVDDKPV
+637 AKQKDEPKKKDNGAD
-647 NE
+647 NRIE

>member
-1 VRARTL
+1 MNNFMIQL
-7 RVPDKKNQKMS
+7 
-18 DLIFSLWWVV
+18 LWWGV
-28 PVVAVLVMYKFV
+28 PVVVLLLMYKFV
-40 LRVFFGMLIVP
+40 LRVFFGMVIVP
-51 DDRIGLVVKKYAL
+51 DDRIGLVVKKYVL
-64 SGAKRLP
+64 SGNKRLP
-71 DGRIIAINGEAGMQA
+71 DGRIIATNGEAGMQA

-98 PWQYAITMEAFTII
+98 PWQYSITMAPFTII
-112 EQGKLGLVKA
+112 EQNKLGLVKA
-122 KDGAPMDMGRVLGK
+122 KDGASMDTGRVLGK
-136 PVDCDKFQDAIA
+136 PVECDKFQDAIA
-148 FLDNKG
+148 FLENNG

-166 SYRINTFL
+166 SYRINNFL
-174 FEIVMVPITQIHEN
+174 FEVEMVPITQIQEN
-188 KVGIVTTLDG
+188 KVGIITTLDG
-198 EPLDKGEIAGISV
+198 EPLDKGEIAGSSV
-211 AGHKNYQDPMAFI
+211 SGHKNFQDPITFI
-224 NAGGMKGL
+224 NAGGRKGL

-277 TTGDAFK
+277 TSGYSFK
-284 HGNIVKH
+284 HGNIVGRDK
-291 NEKGVWEQPLDP
+291 KGVWDQPLDP

-324 LNWADSRTEAHE
+324 LNWANSRTEAHE
-336 LDKNLCTITVRSSD
+336 LDKNLSTITVRSSD

-414 QDDAKEHI
+414 QNDAKDHI
-422 SRVLDNYNVVGVDT
+422 STVLSDYNVVGVDT
-436 LIGDITPP
+436 LIGDIVPP
-444 AALMKTLTDRKLAEQ
+444 EALMKTLTDRKLAEQ
-459 EKITYEIQRNAQI
+459 EKITYEIQRNAQV

-492 STRQVEINT
+492 STRTVEINT
-501 QMAASK
+501 QVAASK
-507 VAASKGEAEAKT
+507 VAVAKGEAESKTINAEADAKVKT
-519 INAKADAEVRITIAK
+519 INAKADAEV
-534 ADAEAKTV
+534 KTV
-542 NAKADANATEVNG
+542 NATADANATQLNG
-555 SAEASKIKAI
+555 TAEAGKIKAI
-565 GLSEA
+565 GLAEA

-576 TEAMGT
+576 TQAMGS

-592 ALASHGIKL
+592 TLASNHIKL

-607 SGKDGGGNGMID
+607 SGKSGEGNGMID
-619 ALIGSEMLKK
+619 ALIGNEMLKK
-629 LQTANEAV
+629 LQAEA
-637 VAKPVDDKPV
+637 AKEKEQPKKRDDGSDKKA
-647 NE
+647 E

>member
-1 VRARTL
+1 M
-7 RVPDKKNQKMS
+7 NNN
-18 DLIFSLWWVV
+18 LIVMLWWAV
-28 PVVAVLVMYKFV
+28 PVILILLMYKFV
-40 LRVFFGMLIVP
+40 LRVFFGMVIVP
-51 DDRIGLVVKKYAL
+51 DNRIGLVVKKFTL
-64 SGAKRLP
+64 SSKSRLP
-71 DGRIIAINGEAGMQA
+71 DGRIIAIHGEAGMQA

-91 GLYWGMW
+91 GLYWGLW
-98 PWQYAITMEAFTII
+98 PWQYGITMEAFTVI
-112 EQGKLGLVKA
+112 EQNKLGLVKA
-122 KDGAPMDMGRVLGK
+122 KDGASLDTGRVLGK

-148 FLDNKG
+148 FLDNNG

-174 FEIVMVPITQIHEN
+174 FEIEMVPITQIHEN

-198 EPLDKGEIAGISV
+198 EPLDKGEIAGESV
-211 AGHKNYQDPMAFI
+211 SGHKNYQDPIAFI
-224 NAGGMKGL
+224 NAGGRKGL

-254 DMIYIPIGYVGVV
+254 DMTYIPIGYVGVV

-277 TTGDAFK
+277 TSGDAFK
-284 HGNIVKH
+284 HGNIVH
-291 NEKGVWEQPLDP
+291 RGQKGVWEDPLDP
-303 GKHPVNIYTHAVEV
+303 GKHPINIYTHAVEI

-356 DVSQIIHIPRNEAP
+356 DVSQIIHVPRNEAP
-370 KVIARFGNMKNLV
+370 KVIARFGKMKNLV

-400 KSDVIEFLANRIQR
+400 KSDVIGFLANRIQR
-414 QDDAKEHI
+414 QSDARDHI
-422 SRVLDNYNVVGVDT
+422 GAVLTTYNVIGVDT
-436 LIGDITPP
+436 LIGDIVPP
-444 AALMKTLTDRKLAEQ
+444 AALMKTLTDRKLAEE
-459 EKITYEIQRNAQI
+459 EKVTYEIQRHAQI

-477 ESAKAGADMQPEVVK
+477 ESARAGADMQPEVVK

-507 VAASKGEAEAKT
+507 VAASHGEAEAKT

-555 SAEASKIKAI
+555 IAESTKIKAI
-565 GLSEA
+565 GLAEA

-592 ALASHGIKL
+592 ALAAAGIKL
-601 VPDILV
+601 VPEILV
-607 SGKDGGGNGMID
+607 SGKDNGGNGIID
-619 ALIGSEMLKK
+619 ALIGTEMLKK
-629 LQTANEAV
+629 LQKDNEGG
-637 VAKPVDDKPV
+637 KS
-647 NE
+647 EQ